1 MTRTLLINLD
11 MAVVFMISYRPS
23 AAGVPEWEWRPYF
36 PGGTVQSKVIDSS
49 MAKTMELWA
58 QAGHH
63 GSDFLAGPF
72 LKQHPEYDWMRGL
85 LRDMKHEP
93 WTRFRCGIM
102 RSTTQ

>member
-23 AAGVPEWEWRPYF
+23 AAGVPEWDWRPYF

-85 LRDMKHEP
+85 LRDMTHQP
-93 WTRFRCGIM
+93 
-102 RSTTQ
+102 